1 MKIEFIWNFFNEQ
14 CLIKQEINKKVL
26 SKTVNHVLKGLY

>member
-1 MKIEFIWNFFNEQ
+1 MKIQFIWNLVDEQ

-26 SKTVNHVLKGLY
+26 SKTVNYVLKGLC